1 MPIYVYK
8 HPVTGEE
15 FEVRRTFSQMDEPYL
30 SPDGYACPRIQVFT
44 ASKAINKNREVFQV
58 DPDYVKK
65 CNPKYVR
72 FRDGHRERY
81 DPTKHT

>member
-1 MPIYVYK
+1 MPIYLFK
-8 HPVTGEE
+8 HPLTNEI
-15 FEVRRTFSQMDEPYL
+15 FESRRSFSQIDEPYMA
-30 SPDGYACPRIQVFT
+30 PDGTVCPRIQVFT
-44 ASKAINKNREVFQV
+44 VSKAINKNREVFQV

>member
-15 FEVRRTFSQMDEPYL
+15 FEVRRTFSQIDEPYL
-30 SPDGYACPRIQVFT
+30 SPDGSVCPRIQVFT